1 MPPPFSYIQGMPV
14 PTYESV
20 MQGITTRLQIFSLSN
35 MPINQRAIST
45 VGIESFFSELTSME
59 FSGLGC
65 PKAVDIPRLISH
77 VTELNSIRHDSGR
90 GFVFNTTNRGS
101 YPYDTLE
108 PPLDR
113 NQTRFDLPRVRK
125 KCKAQTLLALPKAIT
140 RGQLTIR
147 EFHRKDE
154 SKVPLH
160 RCSGVPDDFNAMDP
174 S

>member
-1 MPPPFSYIQGMPV
+1 MPPPFSYIKGMPV
-14 PTYESV
+14 PTYESI
-20 MQGITTRLQIFSLSN
+20 MQGISTRLQIFILSN

-59 FSGLGC
+59 FSGLGR

-77 VTELNSIRHDSGR
+77 VTELNSIRHDPNR
-90 GFVFNTTNRGS
+90 GFVFNTTNRGT

-113 NQTRFDLPRVRK
+113 NQTRFDLPRVHK

-140 RGQLTIR
+140 CGQLTIR
-147 EFHRKDE
+147 EFHHKDE

-160 RCSGVPDDFNAMDP
+160 RRSGVPDVFNTMDP
-174 S
+174 